1 MGSIFSIF
9 EPISNIFFFILFN
22 GVVCG
27 ISIHWVVSKL
37 NGTFSKNLNRI
48 FQNLAL
54 VASIFVIAIIF
65 IKQWNIGDLLAFYA
79 LFSAVLFSVS
89 IYFGNKE
96 VIKETRGWFI
106 NIFLI
111 FFIRGYFYEPY
122 QIPSQSMR
130 PNLNVGDFVLVN
142 RFAYGYEVP
151 FTNRSKVFHK
161 DPEIGE
167 IVVFFPPHKP
177 NTPFVKRVIAKGGD
191 TVKYVNKKIYI
202 NGLLYQQE
210 NISKD
215 FDGANIF
222 NESNGST
229 NYLIRKSNLNFSR
242 NSEWVV
248 PEGSFFVVGDNRDNS
263 SDSRAWGFVSGKS
276 IWGRADYI
284 WLTWESWSDIPKLK
298 FEELN

>member
-1 MGSIFSIF
+1 M
-9 EPISNIFFFILFN
+9 
-22 GVVCG
+22 
-27 ISIHWVVSKL
+27 
-37 NGTFSKNLNRI
+37 
-48 FQNLAL
+48 
-54 VASIFVIAIIF
+54 
-65 IKQWNIGDLLAFYA
+65 AFYA
-79 LFSAVLFSVS
+79 LFSAVLFSAS

-130 PNLNVGDFVLVN
+130 PNLNVGDFVLVS

-210 NISKD
+210 NISTD

-229 NYLIRKSNLNFSR
+229 NYLIRKSNSNFSR
-242 NSEWVV
+242 NSKWVV

-263 SDSRAWGFVSGKS
+263 SDSRAWGFVSGES
-276 IWGRADYI
+276 IWGRADYV
-284 WLTWESWSDIPKLK
+284 WLTWKSWSDIPKLK